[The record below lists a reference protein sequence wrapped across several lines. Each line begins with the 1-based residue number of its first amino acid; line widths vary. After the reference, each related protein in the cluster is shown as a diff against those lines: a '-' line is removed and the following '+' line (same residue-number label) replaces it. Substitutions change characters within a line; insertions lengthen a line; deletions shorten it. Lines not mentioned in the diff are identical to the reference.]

1 MEIHRS
7 ARRHGIG
14 DAAILHVLDHAL
26 TVIDL
31 EPDADPSK
39 VLAVGPDHAGNL
51 LEIIWLE
58 LADGVQLVI
67 HAMPLRPTFYDLLSQ
82 SRDDMP

>member
-7 ARRHGIG
+7 AYKHGLDDG
-14 DAAILHVLDHAL
+14 EILHAIGHAV

-31 EPDADPSK
+31 EPEADPPK
-39 VLAVGPDHAGNL
+39 VLAIGPDTAGNL

-58 LADGVQLVI
+58 LAGGSQIVI
-67 HAMPLRPTFYDLLSQ
+67 HAMALRPVFCDLL
-82 SRDDMP
+82 RGPGEEPR